1 MSLTTLTS
9 DTLLIDGLI
18 TIDSEL
24 NLAATE
30 GVLHPLAETAE
41 RFRETSQDP
50 EFLTVLRDRLYRM
63 GYLARRKGPD
73 HVDESLILAIKQLQR
88 EAHLTV
94 DGWIGSNSWNA
105 LQELFAFE
113 PSTAVERWIDQQGM
127 SVAMRRAV
135 YLRLVSLGIIV
146 GRPRATANSL
156 KDHHLQ
162 LWRDLLFAIKAPGI
176 DLNTDP
182 VSPTVIALLF
192 DIDALTALVAD
203 IEVVVSDSG
212 DNLEILRRFLNCLLQ
227 IELWLLGYDKLKPD
241 GKPLKL
247 TRQRRKRAGA
257 RGKTSSYQ
265 YSQFYSVL
273 RQFWRDRGLTL
284 EHGESDE
291 LLLQTFSQLAQL
303 QSDEVSSSVGP
314 DLDDLIAQVDKD
326 AAEVEVQWQ
335 SQSLMG
341 RLWDG
346 VKRVWRFLK
355 RFVGAVA
362 DRIKLLARAARQL
375 AADSFS
381 VIRRTQKIFS
391 EAISFLWTPTLSD
404 SNSRVAM
411 HHDRDFDFKVFLH
424 QDSSPQECQKLFQR
438 LDHQLVCF
446 RAAIR
451 LLRGIFQAAM
461 DAITIAAGPWGWWR
475 LIRSLL
481 RWQSLYDEED
491 RRLIEA
497 AYRVDDLIS

>member
-1 MSLTTLTS
+1 MSLATLSS

-18 TIDSEL
+18 TIDSDL
-24 NLAATE
+24 NRAATE

-41 RFRETSQDP
+41 RFRDISQDP
-50 EFLTVLRDRLYRM
+50 EFFQVLRDRLYRM
-63 GYLARRKGPD
+63 GYLARRGGPN
-73 HVDESLILAIKQLQR
+73 HVDDSLTRAIEQLQR

-94 DGWIGSNSWNA
+94 DGWIGSNSWSA

-113 PSTAVERWIDQQGM
+113 PSTAVERWIDRQGM
-127 SVAMRRAV
+127 SIAMRRAV
-135 YLRLVSLGIIV
+135 YLRLVSLGVVV
-146 GRPRATANSL
+146 GSPRASASSL
-156 KDHHLQ
+156 KDQHLQ
-162 LWRDLLFAIKAPGI
+162 IWRDLLLAINAPGI
-176 DLNTDP
+176 DSGTDP
-182 VSPTVIALLF
+182 ISIQVIAFLF
-192 DIDALTALVAD
+192 DIDALTSLVAD
-203 IEVVVSDSG
+203 LAARKSDGEQHSET
-212 DNLEILRRFLNCLLQ
+212 LHRFLNCLLQ

-257 RGKTSSYQ
+257 RGKSAGYQ

-284 EHGESDE
+284 EHAESE
-291 LLLQTFSQLAQL
+291 RLILQTLSHLAQL
-303 QSDEVSSSVGP
+303 QDDEASPSNGSDINS
-314 DLDDLIAQVDKD
+314 LITQIDED
-326 AAEVEVQWQ
+326 AAAVEMQWQ

-355 RFVGAVA
+355 RFVGAVI

-391 EAISFLWTPTLSD
+391 EAASFLWKPA
-404 SNSRVAM
+404 VAGSTQKAAL
-411 HHDRDFDFKVFLH
+411 HHDKDFDFKVFLD
-424 QDSSPQECQKLFQR
+424 QDVAPQESQKLFQR
-438 LDHQLVCF
+438 LNHQLLCF

-451 LLRGIFQAAM
+451 LLRGIFLAAM
-461 DAITIAAGPWGWWR
+461 DAVAIAAGPWGWWR

-481 RWQSLYDEED
+481 RWHNLYDEDD

-497 AYRVDDLIS
+497 AYNVEG

>member
-1 MSLTTLTS
+1 VSLATLSS

-18 TIDSEL
+18 TIDSDL
-24 NLAATE
+24 NRAAAE

-41 RFRETSQDP
+41 RFRDISQDP
-50 EFLTVLRDRLYRM
+50 EFFQVLRDRLYRM
-63 GYLARRKGPD
+63 GYLPRRRGPA
-73 HVDESLILAIKQLQR
+73 HVDDSLTLAIEQLQR

-113 PSTAVERWIDQQGM
+113 PSTAVERWIDRQGM
-127 SVAMRRAV
+127 SIAMRRAV
-135 YLRLVSLGIIV
+135 YLRLVSLGVIA
-146 GRPRATANSL
+146 GSPRASANSL
-156 KDHHLQ
+156 KDQHLQ
-162 LWRDLLFAIKAPGI
+162 IWRDLLLAINAPSI
-176 DLNTDP
+176 DSNTDP
-182 VSPTVIALLF
+182 SSTQVIAFLF

-203 IEVVVSDSG
+203 LTTVESG
-212 DNLEILRRFLNCLLQ
+212 TEENLETLRRFLNCLLQ

-257 RGKTSSYQ
+257 RGKSAGYQ

-273 RQFWRDRGLTL
+273 RQFWRDRGLIL
-284 EHGESDE
+284 EHAESDR
-291 LLLQTFSQLAQL
+291 LILQTLSHLVQL
-303 QSDEVSSSVGP
+303 QTEEDSPSSAP
-314 DLDDLIAQVDKD
+314 DLDSLITQIDED
-326 AAEVEVQWQ
+326 AAAVEVQWQ

-355 RFVGAVA
+355 RFVGAVV

-391 EAISFLWTPTLSD
+391 EAASFLWMPTVSG
-404 SNSRVAM
+404 STQKAAM
-411 HHDRDFDFKVFLH
+411 HHDRDFDFTVFLD
-424 QDSSPQECQKLFQR
+424 QDADPLQSQKLFQR
-438 LDHQLVCF
+438 LNHQLLCF

-451 LLRGIFQAAM
+451 LLRGIFLAAM
-461 DAITIAAGPWGWWR
+461 DALAIAAGPWGWWR

-481 RWQSLYDEED
+481 RWHNLYDEDD

-497 AYRVDDLIS
+497 AYNVEG